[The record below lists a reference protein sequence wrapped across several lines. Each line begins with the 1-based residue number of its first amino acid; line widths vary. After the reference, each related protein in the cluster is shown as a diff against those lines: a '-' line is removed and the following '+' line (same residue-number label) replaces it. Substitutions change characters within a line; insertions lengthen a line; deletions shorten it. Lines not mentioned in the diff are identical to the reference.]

1 MQRVNLAIYG
11 MIYRNYQNL
20 TDQSYGVLMQSGSSR
35 PKKTRSHFLST
46 LALPTAV
53 SVLLLLPSH
62 RLHAHSTELQD
73 KTTQTVA
80 LDEHL
85 GAKIPLDIILR
96 DESGKPVRLG
106 ELLSVPTIILP
117 VFYSCTNVCVSLQAR
132 VASALPNLG
141 RRPIEEYRVISFSF
155 DADETPAMAGRSKKM
170 YLSAMKAPF
179 PEDGWRF
186 LTGDA
191 ANIRG
196 LTDALGFHF
205 QRQGRDFLH
214 PVASIVVSPDGTIV
228 RYLYGTTILPKDLA
242 LALIEAKTGVSGVSI
257 RKLMEYCFT
266 FDPAAKTYVFNL
278 LRVSASVVII
288 CAGGFLAFLF
298 LSGKKRLQRKSREP

>member
-1 MQRVNLAIYG
+1 
-11 MIYRNYQNL
+11 
-20 TDQSYGVLMQSGSSR
+20 MQSGSSR
-35 PKKTRSHFLST
+35 QKKTRIHFLSS

-53 SVLLLLPSH
+53 FALLLLPIC
-62 RLHAHSTELQD
+62 RLHAQSTEQQV
-73 KTTQTVA
+73 KTSLAVG

-96 DESGKPVRLG
+96 DEAGKPVRLG
-106 ELLSVPTIILP
+106 ELLTVPTIILP
-117 VFYSCTNVCVSLQAR
+117 VFYNCTNVCVSLQAR
-132 VASALPNLG
+132 MASALQNLD
-141 RRPIEEYRVISFSF
+141 RRPAEDYRVISVSF
-155 DADETPAMAGRSKKM
+155 DENETPAMAGRSKKM
-170 YLSAMKAPF
+170 YLTAMKAPF

-186 LTGDA
+186 LTGEA
-191 ANIRG
+191 ANIRR

-214 PVASIVVSPDGTIV
+214 PVASVVVSPDGTIV

-242 LALIEAKTGVSGVSI
+242 LALVEAKNGVSGASI

-266 FDPAAKTYVFNL
+266 FDPTAKTYVFNL

-298 LSGKKRLQRKSREP
+298 LSGKKRTQPKSREP